1 MRRNSLPTVDFAL
14 ALRSRSWRAFHN
26 DTENRAFPYALK
38 TGFVSER
45 LPIELDCQAKMTKIS
60 FVRRRAPPVENPD
73 GRAAPVA
80 KARRVILILG
90 MHRSGTSMLAHILN
104 LLGAGIARSVL
115 QPDQWNEGGY
125 WESRSLNIALD
136 EFLHALGSSWF
147 DLSAVP
153 ADAHRRER
161 MRPYF
166 EAIRSVVDEETRGY
180 RLSVIKDPRNCRL
193 VPLWRDIIADI
204 GAEPLAII
212 HFREPLAVADSLAR
226 RNGFST
232 ARSCLLWLRHVVD
245 AERDTRSWPR
255 VFMDDALLLSDWR
268 RALQPLVELG
278 WYDAKRL
285 SGPLG
290 HVVDAA
296 IKPRLRHSG
305 RGGFDAGML
314 PEPRQWY
321 LNVYDAC
328 VTLAKENRSGSTDV
342 RFDQIRSAL
351 DSMVESGGVE
361 QE

>member
-1 MRRNSLPTVDFAL
+1 
-14 ALRSRSWRAFHN
+14 
-26 DTENRAFPYALK
+26 
-38 TGFVSER
+38 
-45 LPIELDCQAKMTKIS
+45 
-60 FVRRRAPPVENPD
+60 
-73 GRAAPVA
+73 
-80 KARRVILILG
+80 
-90 MHRSGTSMLAHILN
+90 
-104 LLGAGIARSVL
+104 
-115 QPDQWNEGGY
+115 
-125 WESRSLNIALD
+125 
-136 EFLHALGSSWF
+136 
-147 DLSAVP
+147 
-153 ADAHRRER
+153 
-161 MRPYF
+161 
-166 EAIRSVVDEETRGY
+166 
-180 RLSVIKDPRNCRL
+180 
-193 VPLWRDIIADI
+193 
-204 GAEPLAII
+204 
-212 HFREPLAVADSLAR
+212 REPLAVADSLAR